1 MKMIEKKRIKI
12 NFDWFMQ
19 NFAIAAGAIIIGI
32 ILGQTIIK
40 ADTVWEL
47 ADEAG
52 YLSNAAYFLGYDWGD
67 VRAAM
72 PYYAYGYSVFLIPV
86 FVVTNTGVKLI
97 QGAMWVNLAF
107 VIGTYFIIIYLL
119 EKVGKQKNRILT
131 SIISFITCLNS
142 YFCCN
147 ALKVNCETLSV
158 FWYCLSVL
166 ILYKAVGS
174 GKKYWFIVLG
184 VITSFMFFIHT
195 RMIVLVFALVV
206 TLFVVWK
213 IYDQKNILM
222 CLSICGIVFLVCF
235 VGMYFVKNMLIN
247 YASSLENASEIIRTN
262 LIDNKY
268 ITDKLRRLLNLK
280 NIKLYLMS
288 FLSKIYYII
297 VASAGT
303 VLFGY
308 TCLAKSLLSKKVK
321 KDEIQVFAV
330 KLCLMLAMTFMI
342 IVCTI
347 NEAGS
352 LEDYRYFFYS
362 RYYENT
368 VIPVIAFSI
377 LGLISIDWKSKV
389 YFRCMLIEVCIGI
402 VVSMLRFYLHNSGV
416 KADTARTPAF
426 LWMIKNSNNFQD
438 MILLGTL
445 VSAGTIMIY
454 FLTRKLK
461 IKVVVLL
468 FVVSMMTLGS
478 TLSGLEIIRDV
489 HIEAKPDVEVAEF
502 ILENRENE
510 EVYMIDESSY
520 IFPGYYSRMQVLLKN
535 ISLKVIQKDDM
546 DKIEEIPDEAW
557 VLTYKETLFDELYLT
572 EMQEVMKGSTFQ
584 LWRK

>member
-1 MKMIEKKRIKI
+1 MKMIEKKGFKI
-12 NFDWFMQ
+12 NREWFMH
-19 NFAIAAGAIIIGI
+19 NFTAAVGAIIISI
-32 ILGQTIIK
+32 ILGQIIVE

-52 YLSNAAYFLGYDWGD
+52 YLSNTAYFLGYDWGD

-86 FVVTNTGVKLI
+86 FAMAPTGVKLI

-107 VIGTYFIIIYLL
+107 VIGTYFIMIYLL
-119 EKVGKQKNRILT
+119 EKVGKQENRILT
-131 SIISFITCLNS
+131 SVISFITCLSS

-166 ILYKAVGS
+166 VLHKAVGS

-184 VITSFMFFIHT
+184 VVTSYMFFIHT
-195 RMIVLVFALVV
+195 RMIILVFALVV

-213 IYDQKNILM
+213 VYDQKSIFM
-222 CLSICGIVFLVCF
+222 CFISWGIVFLVCF
-235 VGMYFVKNMLIN
+235 AGMYFVKNILVK
-247 YASSLENASEIIRTN
+247 YAFSLENAGEITRIN
-262 LIDNKY
+262 LVDNKY
-268 ITDKLRRLLNLK
+268 ITDKLIRFFNLK
-280 NIKLYLMS
+280 NIKLYGMS
-288 FLSKIYYII
+288 FLAKIYYTI

-303 VLFGY
+303 VIFGY
-308 TCLAKSLLSKKVK
+308 TCLIRSLLVEKTKR
-321 KDEIQVFAV
+321 DEMQSYAV
-330 KLCLMLAMTFMI
+330 KLFLILGMTLMI
-342 IVCTI
+342 VVCTL

-368 VIPVIAFSI
+368 VMPVIAFSV
-377 LGLISIDWKSKV
+377 LGLITIDWKSKV

-402 VVSMLRFYLHNSGV
+402 AVSMFKIYLHHSGI

-426 LWMIKNSNNFQD
+426 LWMIKNTNNFQD

-445 VSAGTIMIY
+445 VIAGSIVIY
-454 FLTRKLK
+454 FCVKKSK
-461 IKVVVLL
+461 IKSMVLL
-468 FVVSMMTLGS
+468 FIVGMVTLGS
-478 TLSGLEIIRDV
+478 TLSGMGIIREV
-489 HIEAKPDVEVAEF
+489 HTEAMPDAKIAEF

-510 EVYMIDESSY
+510 EVYMIDEGSY
-520 IFPGYYSRMQVLLKN
+520 AYPGYYSRMQVLLKD
-535 ISLKVIQKDDM
+535 ISLKVIQKDELDRI
-546 DKIEEIPDEAW
+546 KEIPDEAW
-557 VLTYKETLFDELYLT
+557 VLTYKENLSGDLKLT